1 MPGAVEAPEHPQH
14 IKPPAEVHHVPL
26 GGPERLVHQ
35 LVPDTAVNARGTC
48 KMLLVSVLQDLGE
61 QALEE
66 SIGVVSMGHY
76 LLHPIPQS
84 GEPLLS
90 KPGPKM
96 HVAEEL
102 PKDQSWHP
110 LASCDGIPGV
120 IPDAMT
126 RVRQRDHMQVEVM
139 DHEEQGT
146 PSNGPL
152 INAQAA

>member
-1 MPGAVEAPEHPQH
+1 
-14 IKPPAEVHHVPL
+14 
-26 GGPERLVHQ
+26 
-35 LVPDTAVNARGTC
+35 
-48 KMLLVSVLQDLGE
+48 MLLVSVLQDLGE

-90 KPGPKM
+90 KPRPKM

-152 INAQAA
+152 INGQLQHRLPDTGDVLLILVSMLITASLVPKPVETLTSAVSQAIVQCQHRVL